1 MLPRRSTIKPLSD
14 VSLHKTGSRPASH
27 DGEAEDGGLA
37 AAAVENHLHARMTGL
52 RDRGVGDRSALW
64 GMCSKSATSNGGRP
78 LCDIA
83 SVQRTRDLD
92 APPHRDPQGEG
103 APPSYFPE
111 NGSPRGAAA
120 RFAASDFS
128 GVFLTPTP

>member
-1 MLPRRSTIKPLSD
+1 LIVFYIYICYFFFFFFSSRRRHTRSDRDWSSD
-14 VSLHKTGSRPASH
+14 VCSSDL
-27 DGEAEDGGLA
+27 
-37 AAAVENHLHARMTGL
+37 
-52 RDRGVGDRSALW
+52 RGVGDRSALW

-128 GVFLTPTP
+128 GVFLRPTP